1 MISTQKRY
9 SKCVPK
15 LTRLRLVRE
24 RRALSQIDLADAA
37 DVAQTTLS
45 RLENGT
51 TSAQPRT
58 LRKLAKVLR
67 VDPAELIGPD
77 EMAS

>member
-1 MISTQKRY
+1 
-9 SKCVPK
+9 
-15 LTRLRLVRE
+15 
-24 RRALSQIDLADAA
+24 LSQFDLAEAA

-67 VDPAELIGPD
+67 VDPAELIGP
-77 EMAS
+77 EEIAS